1 MNYDISKIMRDAI
14 ELGVPAKGAFEIAII
29 VASAI
34 AGAQLSIFIDIMADM
49 ALLSIHRMATNA
61 EHELITNF
69 QPQ

>member
-1 MNYDISKIMRDAI
+1 MNYDISTIMRDAI
-14 ELGVPAKGAFEIAII
+14 ELGVQPEAAFEVAIE

-34 AGAQLSIFIDIMADM
+34 ACAQLTLFIDLMADM
-49 ALLSIHRMATNA
+49 SLLSIHRMATNA